1 MTKLFAALVAA
12 AFSLAALPASAE
24 CAGKAHDQT
33 AETTPD
39 PVILPPQ
46 INS

>member
-1 MTKLFAALVAA
+1 MTKFFAALFAA
-12 AFSLAALPASAE
+12 AFSLAALPAFAG

-33 AETTPD
+33 AETAPD